1 MRTLKK
7 EEGESLVILS
17 PMDTEVMKK
26 GFFFCCFFF
35 LFCVFCFFFSS
46 KSVSNFLQLAAV
58 R

>member
-17 PMDTEVMKK
+17 PMDT
-26 GFFFCCFFF
+26 
-35 LFCVFCFFFSS
+35 FFSS

>member
-26 GFFFCCFFF
+26 FCFF
-35 LFCVFCFFFSS
+35 VFFFSS

>member
-7 EEGESLVILS
+7 EEGESLVIVP

-26 GFFFCCFFF
+26 FFFP
-35 LFCVFCFFFSS
+35 S